1 MKRYA
6 ILIAAFALGG
16 STLIQAEELP
26 QTRKY
31 LVGVRGAAAME
42 KPLHKDLAMLEGRAI
57 DRFESVAGFAAEL
70 THQEAEALAS
80 SPSVRFIEP
89 DYERHLWRTRPTAR
103 GRAVNGG
110 SVSGEVKVP
119 GQQIPYGID
128 VVQARR
134 VWEFGRG
141 ATIKVAVVDTGIDYT
156 HPDLA
161 DLYRGGIDII
171 NNDDD
176 PMDDH
181 LHGTHVAGT
190 IAAIDNDLGVVGVAP
205 EIDLYAIKVLRRN
218 DEGGASG
225 SVSGII
231 RAVDWAIENGMDIL
245 NLSLGSDESSDLER
259 EAFQRAADAGI
270 LSIAASGNSY
280 LDLNRDGIG
289 FPAGYSTV
297 MAVGAIDDR
306 TSIATFSQRGSQLSL
321 VAPGVAVVSTLPVGS
336 ADLPDVTVDGVEIP
350 TVTLAGTPRGTVEG
364 DWFFAGLGKPA
375 DFNSAAQGKI
385 AVIHRGELFFR
396 DKARNAKEAGAT
408 GVIIINNLPGFTEF
422 NGTLLPV
429 DAATGELMFP
439 EDETYD
445 FPVTVGVT
453 KEDGENLLKTPGS
466 VIRVSV
472 DAYDYGSLQGTSMAT
487 PHVSGVA
494 ALVWSLA
501 PDASAAMVRNAL
513 EQGAKDIGVPGFDT
527 VFGFGV
533 ADAYQS
539 VRILSPEVFPQVPRR
554 RAVRR

>member
-1 MKRYA
+1 
-6 ILIAAFALGG
+6 
-16 STLIQAEELP
+16 
-26 QTRKY
+26 
-31 LVGVRGAAAME
+31 
-42 KPLHKDLAMLEGRAI
+42 
-57 DRFESVAGFAAEL
+57 
-70 THQEAEALAS
+70 
-80 SPSVRFIEP
+80 
-89 DYERHLWRTRPTAR
+89 
-103 GRAVNGG
+103 
-110 SVSGEVKVP
+110 
-119 GQQIPYGID
+119 
-128 VVQARR
+128 
-134 VWEFGRG
+134 
-141 ATIKVAVVDTGIDYT
+141 
-156 HPDLA
+156 
-161 DLYRGGIDII
+161 GGIDII

-190 IAAIDNDLGVVGVAP
+190 IAALDNDLGVVGVAP
-205 EIDLYAIKVLRRN
+205 EIGLYAIKVLRRN
-218 DEGGASG
+218 ADGNASG
-225 SVSGII
+225 SASGII
-231 RAVDWAIENGMDIL
+231 KAVDWAIANGMDIL
-245 NLSLGSDESSDLER
+245 NLSLGSDDSSLAER

-270 LSIAASGNSY
+270 LSIAASGNDY

-289 FPAGYSTV
+289 FPAGYPTV

-350 TVTLAGTPRGTVEG
+350 TVTLAGSPRGSVEG
-364 DWFFAGLGKPA
+364 NFYFAGLGKPA
-375 DFNSAAQGKI
+375 DFNSSARGKI
-385 AVIHRGELFFR
+385 AVINRGELFFR

-408 GVIIINNLPGFTEF
+408 GVIIINNLPGFTDF

-429 DAATGELMFP
+429 DTTTGELMFP
-439 EDETYD
+439 EDKSYA

-466 VIRVSV
+466 SIRVSV

-513 EQGAKDIGVPGFDT
+513 EQGAKDIGLPGFDT
-527 VFGFGV
+527 IFGFGV
-533 ADAYQS
+533 VDAYQS
-539 VRILSPEVFPQVPRR
+539 GRILAPELFPR
-554 RAVRR
+554 

>member
-1 MKRYA
+1 MKRFA
-6 ILIAAFALGG
+6 IVVAALALGG
-16 STLIQAEELP
+16 STMLEAQEPP

-31 LVGVRGAAAME
+31 LVGVRGDAAL
-42 KPLHKDLAMLEGRAI
+42 KQPLQQDFGIPAGRSF
-57 DRFESVAGFAAEL
+57 DRFDSVAGFVAEL
-70 THQEAEALAS
+70 TPAEAEALKS
-80 SPSVRFIEP
+80 SPSVRFVEP
-89 DYERHLWRTRPTAR
+89 DYERHLWRTSPPVR
-103 GRAVNGG
+103 GRAANGG
-110 SVSGEVKVP
+110 SVSAQVKVP

-141 ATIKVAVVDTGIDYT
+141 ATIKVAVVDTGIDYN

-161 DLYRGGIDII
+161 DLYRGGIDIV

-190 IAAIDNDLGVVGVAP
+190 IAALDNDMGVVGVAP
-205 EIDLYAIKVLRRN
+205 EIDLYAIKVLKRN
-218 DEGGASG
+218 SDGGASG
-225 SVSGII
+225 ASSGVIK
-231 RAVDWAIENGMDIL
+231 AVDWAIANDMDIL
-245 NLSLGSDESSDLER
+245 NLSLGSDESSILER

-280 LDLNRDGIG
+280 LDLKRDGIG
-289 FPAGYSTV
+289 FPAGYPTV
-297 MAVGAIDDR
+297 MAIGAIDDR
-306 TSIATFSQRGSQLSL
+306 TSIASFSQRGPQLSL

-350 TVTLAGTPRGTVEG
+350 TVSLTGSPRGTVEG
-364 DWFFAGLGKPA
+364 DFFFAGLGKTS
-375 DFNSAAQGKI
+375 DFTSSARGKI
-385 AVIHRGELFFR
+385 AVINRGELFFR

-422 NGTLLPV
+422 NGTLRPV
-429 DAATGELMFP
+429 DPATGAPMFP
-439 EDETYD
+439 EDEFYE

-453 KEDGENLLKTPGS
+453 LEDGQKLLKTPAAS
-466 VIRVSV
+466 IRVAV

-487 PHVSGVA
+487 PHVAGVA

-501 PDASAAMVRNAL
+501 PEASAEMVRNAL
-513 EQGAKDIGVPGFDT
+513 EQGAKDIGGPGFDT

-533 ADAYQS
+533 VDAYQA
-539 VRILSPEVFPQVPRR
+539 VRILAPEVFPEVPRR